1 MFGNFTEAARKIMVL
16 ANKEM
21 SNLKHPYVGS
31 EHLLLAIL
39 KNKNEVSEKLK
50 EYNLTYE
57 YFKQEIVD
65 ILGIGK
71 EKSEWFLY
79 TPLLKRILE
88 NAIVD
93 SKENNDS
100 EVTVSHL
107 FSGLLEEGEG
117 VAIRVML
124 GMGLDLDELYH
135 TFSYKLVGKKK
146 GKKGRKLIIDELG
159 YDLTKKAY
167 NNELDPVIGRDKE
180 LSRVLEILSRRTKN
194 NPVLIGEAGVGKTAL
209 VEELARRIAS
219 GDVPLSLKNKR
230 IISLD
235 MGGAVAGTKYRGEF
249 EERMRKILKE
259 IEENEDIILFID
271 EIHTLVGA
279 GGAEGAIDASNI
291 FKPALA
297 RGKLRCI
304 GATTIQEYKKYIE
317 EDSALERR
325 FQKVIV
331 EVPNHDTVKNIL
343 FSLKPI
349 YESYHNVLL
358 KDEILT
364 QIVSL
369 SEKYI
374 YDRNEPDRSIDIL
387 DEVCA
392 KVSLK
397 ESKEVRK
404 YKELQKE
411 YKLVLEQKKS
421 AIISGN
427 FDDAFAY
434 KTKENDLS
442 NQMNHI
448 DLYHSKSLKQKEV
461 TLKEVAEVI
470 SSKTGIPIYEIEGD
484 TAKSLAQL
492 EKKLHSKIIGQDK
505 AIDSLYKV
513 ARKIKLGFC
522 EENACYCLL
531 FAGPSGVG
539 KTMLAK
545 AFGTNFVGNQSV
557 IKLDMSEYKEEHAI
571 SKILGAPPGYVGYDD
586 HKNILE
592 EIRNKPYSVLIL
604 DEIEKAHSSI
614 RDLFYQI
621 LDEGK
626 IKDARGRTIYFNHV
640 IIIMTSN
647 IGFMEDHIGFTE
659 SNTQKMAEMQDTFS
673 LPFVN
678 RVDDVIFFESLKED
692 HIYQIIQNYLDRLKN
707 KYKKKK
713 IHIRISHEA
722 IEEIVNLSSYP
733 EYGARKVEKLIQ
745 DKIENFI
752 IEEILKEKSNITIK
766 SLKQNQKNICKSR

>member
-1 MFGNFTEAARKIMVL
+1 MFGNFTEAARKIMVS

-21 SNLKHPYVGS
+21 SSLKHPYVGS

-50 EYNLTYE
+50 DYNLTYE
-57 YFKQEIVD
+57 YFKQEIID
-65 ILGIGK
+65 ILGVGK
-71 EKSEWFLY
+71 EKSGWFLY

-88 NAIVD
+88 NAIID
-93 SKENNDS
+93 SKENNNG
-100 EVTVSHL
+100 EVTISHL

-135 TFSYKLVGKKK
+135 IFSYKLVGNKK
-146 GKKGRKLIIDELG
+146 GKKGKKLMIDELG
-159 YDLTKKAY
+159 YDLTQKAY

-180 LSRVLEILSRRTKN
+180 LSRILEILSRRTKN

-209 VEELARRIAS
+209 VEELARRIVS
-219 GDVPLSLKNKR
+219 SDVPLPLRNKR

-325 FQKVIV
+325 FQKVVV
-331 EVPNHDTVKNIL
+331 EVPSKEIVKTIL
-343 FSLKPI
+343 CSLKPI
-349 YESYHNVLL
+349 YESYHKVILKEDLL
-358 KDEILT
+358 SQIATLT
-364 QIVSL
+364 
-369 SEKYI
+369 EKYI

-397 ESKEVRK
+397 ESKEIKK
-404 YKELQKE
+404 YKELEKE
-411 YKLVLEQKKS
+411 YNRIVQKKKD

-434 KTKENDLS
+434 KTKENELS
-442 NQMNHI
+442 DQMNHI
-448 DLYHSKSLKQKEV
+448 DLYQGKTPKQKEV
-461 TLKEVAEVI
+461 TIKDVAEVI
-470 SSKTGIPIYEIEGD
+470 ASKTGIPIYEIEGD
-484 TAKSLAQL
+484 KIKSLQQL
-492 EKKLHSKIIGQDK
+492 EKSLHQKIIGEEE
-505 AIDSLYKV
+505 AIESLCKI
-513 ARKIKLGFC
+513 ARKIKLGFY
-522 EENACYCLL
+522 EENKCYSLL

-539 KTMLAK
+539 KTKLAK
-545 AFGTNFVGNQSV
+545 VFGANFVGNKSV
-557 IKLDMSEYKEEHAI
+557 IKLDMSEYKEEHSV

-604 DEIEKAHSSI
+604 DEMEKAHPAI

-626 IKDARGRTIYFNHV
+626 IKDSKGRTVYLNHV
-640 IIIMTSN
+640 LIIMTSN
-647 IGFMEDHIGFTE
+647 IGFMEEHIGFTKSSTKQTAQIKE
-659 SNTQKMAEMQDTFS
+659 KFS
-673 LPFVN
+673 LPFMN
-678 RVDDVIFFESLKED
+678 RVDDVILFKSLTKEN
-692 HIYQIIQNYLDRLKN
+692 INTIIQKYIDILKN
-707 KYKKKK
+707 KYKKKGV
-713 IHIRISHEA
+713 HVRICKPV
-722 IEEIVNLSSYP
+722 IEEIIDLSNYQ
-733 EYGARKVEKLIQ
+733 EYGARKVEKIIK
-745 DKIENFI
+745 DKIENLI
-752 IEEILKEKSNITIK
+752 IEEILRDQTQITIK
-766 SLKQNQKNICKSR
+766 SLKQNQTSV